1 MVRVVPSRRL
11 SPDTAIEI
19 SLNAVARRL
28 ACDYAPLDVA
38 VEELRSL
45 AGDRVDL
52 LAKAAGLHLGGY
64 LANPATEHPAIPY
77 AAALLVLAG
86 ADPEQVA
93 SSADTARRNA
103 GGSHYSL

>member
-1 MVRVVPSRRL
+1 VPSRRL

-28 ACDYAPLDVA
+28 AYDYAPLDVA

-45 AGDRVDL
+45 AAGRADL
-52 LAKAAGLHLGGY
+52 LANAAGLHLGGY
-64 LANPATEHPAIPY
+64 LASATTEHPAIPY

-86 ADPEQVA
+86 ADPERVA
-93 SSADTARRNA
+93 ASADRARQNA
-103 GGSHYSL
+103 RGSHYCL